1 MDESPQ
7 TIAHELSL
15 HDMLRVMDIARALR
29 KEQET
34 VEREFNRVETSALLR
49 DKLLASAETMGSI
62 VTPDEVDAAIE
73 LYFDNLHTFHE
84 PPPGLSRWLAHAY
97 IWRGRIALTACVLLF
112 FGLSGWWL
120 LVSPSGPFSSAGR
133 TSRAIAADSS
143 EIERAMASIRAM
155 SKQAQVQEE
164 IQSLEQEAQVAQ
176 AAGDVDRLDELRRRL
191 TQIEARLQEE
201 YELRIVSGEGQ
212 QSGVDRYFTDEQ
224 GTRTSGYYVIVQA
237 KSASGEVLTRNIL
250 NSETGREDRVSVWAE
265 RVPEAVYNRIRDDKQ
280 ADGILNETLFAVKRR
295 GEVEEQIVFA
305 GDDGMP
311 LTRDAQITR
320 W

>member
-1 MDESPQ
+1 
-7 TIAHELSL
+7 
-15 HDMLRVMDIARALR
+15 
-29 KEQET
+29 
-34 VEREFNRVETSALLR
+34 
-49 DKLLASAETMGSI
+49 MGSI
-62 VTPDEVDAAIE
+62 VTPEEVDAAIE

-97 IWRGRIALTACVLLF
+97 IWRGRITLAACLLLF

-120 LVSPSGPFSSAGR
+120 LVSPSGPFSRRTDQSCDRCGQFGDRAGDGFDPGDVEAGPSSRGSSKSESGGAGR
-133 TSRAIAADSS
+133 S
-143 EIERAMASIRAM
+143 
-155 SKQAQVQEE
+155 
-164 IQSLEQEAQVAQ
+164 

-201 YELRIVSGEGQ
+201 YEVRIVSGEGQ

>member
-1 MDESPQ
+1 MNTTPQ
-7 TIAHELSL
+7 TAPEDLSL
-15 HDMLRVMDIARALR
+15 HEMLRVMDVARTLR

-34 VEREFNRVETSALLR
+34 IEREFNRSETVAILR
-49 DKLLASAETMGSI
+49 EKLLASAEIMGDE
-62 VTPDEVDAAIE
+62 VTPEEVDAAID
-73 LYFDNLHTFHE
+73 LYFDNLHTFRE
-84 PPPGLSRWLAHAY
+84 PPPGLSSWLAHTY
-97 IWRGRIALTACVLLF
+97 IWRGRIVLSTCVLLF
-112 FGLSGWWL
+112 LGVFGWWL
-120 LVSPSGPFSSAGR
+120 FVSPSGPFSNSGR
-133 TSRAIAADSS
+133 TSRAITADSS

-155 SKQAQVQEE
+155 SKQAEVQEE
-164 IQSLEQEAQVAQ
+164 AQSLEQEAQVAQ

-201 YELRIVSGEGQ
+201 YEVRIVRGEGQ

-237 KSASGEVLTRNIL
+237 KAPSGQVLTRNIL
-250 NSETGREDRVSVWAE
+250 NSETGREERVSVWAE
-265 RVPEAVYNRIRDDKQ
+265 RVPEAVYNRIKEDKQ
-280 ADGILNETLFAVKRR
+280 ADGMLNETLFAVKRR